1 MKELGNLTPYVRN
14 KGGLARKGR
23 PQRKGSGNCLSK
35 TQHCAKAQ
43 ADVYSVTLAQC
54 RNVMEEGQ
62 RKRSSRP
69 KHRSMAAVTMTVL
82 R

>member
-1 MKELGNLTPYVRN
+1 VKELGKLTPYVRK
-14 KGGLARKGR
+14 KGGLVLTDR

-54 RNVMEEGQ
+54 WNVMEEGQ
-62 RKRSSRP
+62 PQGEALDLSTSQWRP
-69 KHRSMAAVTMTVL
+69 
-82 R
+82 